1 MYTKPSVDDLIEG
14 VSRTLQQV
22 LLPLIK
28 DRPDAAQ
35 TVPPVLATLER
46 ITEEWAKAVPNYVAS
61 NDDIEVTLADL
72 AQSLESE
79 PAGAQLRRLIDTL
92 PPQPEWPHPHLLA
105 ERHRALKDA
114 LTEAM
119 VILDLPAGPVASP
132 AIQEADTKVLQLLRR
147 FS

>member
-46 ITEEWAKAVPNYVAS
+46 ITETS
-61 NDDIEVTLADL
+61 
-72 AQSLESE
+72 
-79 PAGAQLRRLIDTL
+79 
-92 PPQPEWPHPHLLA
+92 
-105 ERHRALKDA
+105 
-114 LTEAM
+114 
-119 VILDLPAGPVASP
+119 ILDQFA
-132 AIQEADTKVLQLLRR
+132 
-147 FS
+147 